1 MKFVKTA
8 YSVVIGLLMLAGIVS
23 GQKTWEKP
31 IEKWSKGDALAVVM
45 DSPWAVTYQSTVAAS
60 KAAEEQVARD
70 SRDIAGGVGGSKD
83 DGGGNGRYAGSMAR
97 DGGPP
102 PVVVRLHS
110 GYPIRQA
117 ISRGRQIA
125 AGYDKMDEQRKKEFD
140 VSTKGFLECAICK
153 SYYVVSLTKLP
164 DSTSQSVDE
173 AMFQRF
179 TLDDLKGNVWLV
191 NDQGVKREL
200 FQFTAPKK
208 TGESAYLFFAR
219 QDESGKLL
227 VTPENK
233 EFKLVFGNNFFVPS
247 NPYAKFVPRTL
258 AFKVS
263 NLMIG
268 SEIAF

>member
-1 MKFVKTA
+1 MKFARNGYPVI
-8 YSVVIGLLMLAGIVS
+8 IGLLVFAAIVS

-31 IEKWSKGDALAVVM
+31 YEKWSKDDALKIVSE
-45 DSPWAVTYQSTVAAS
+45 SPWSRTYQSIAAS
-60 KAAEEQVARD
+60 TASAQGQIAMNQRD
-70 SRDIAGGVGGSKD
+70 TPN
-83 DGGGNGRYAGSMAR
+83 GGGNGALAGSAIR
-97 DGGPP
+97 DLGPA
-102 PVVVRLHS
+102 PVVIRLHS
-110 GYPIRQA
+110 GIPIRQA

-140 VSTKGFLECAICK
+140 ASTKGFLECAICK
-153 SYYVVSLTKLP
+153 SYYVISLTKLP

-179 TLDDLKGNVWLV
+179 TLNDLKGNVWLV
-191 NDQGVKREL
+191 NDQGVQREL
-200 FQFTAPKK
+200 FQFTPPKK

-219 QDESGKLL
+219 QDDSGKLL
-227 VTPENK
+227 ITPENK
-233 EFKLVFGNNFFVPS
+233 EFKLVFGNNFFVTS
-247 NPYAKFVPRTL
+247 NPYSKLVPRTL